1 MALIAAAAFT
11 LFACTREEAP
21 ESRVPSDEPITLKF
35 NIKNADKAAVSKA
48 ILGTTTIQGNTYN
61 FLDWEDGDHIGTF
74 SVGSFANSET
84 ASNNN
89 PGGVVVN
96 GSGESTLNVQV
107 FKAGDITNIYSY
119 FPYSASAGKDK
130 TAAIVSIPESQTM
143 NNSVFDADAMPM
155 AGEPKTI
162 AINDVV
168 ANTDTPCGV
177 IRFSNLGAIINF
189 KVYSSAA
196 TDETITS
203 VKYVTEGNIGG
214 AFTIDL
220 TAVDFSNDATLALTA
235 SNPVS
240 VITTSYASHP
250 TIPTGKA
257 NAIDVFMVVA
267 PGTYANT
274 QVVVTT
280 NAYKYTLNASNAK
293 TFARSHVKPMN
304 IDIQAGVKSALDPVE
319 TWTKVTDANDFT
331 AGTYYILRGDGSY
344 YLPNA
349 KTTTN
354 THPACVAFTPGS
366 VITNSMR
373 WTATASGDG
382 LIFESVADAGYY
394 LWTTS
399 TGSANTIC
407 VLDSSSGANASNVWE
422 FSTLVVDE
430 RTYYTASAG
439 ASKYLASYGTSNWR
453 YYGSSNISNDVN
465 IPAEFYKL
473 SVNDTRDEAGIA
485 WKKGGA
491 PASTDTASLEDGG
504 NNTLPT
510 ITLDNPN
517 SLTVSYSSSDTD
529 VATINS
535 STGVVSLVSAG
546 ETTISA
552 IFAGDVDYKPSTVT
566 YTLTV
571 SDNRTPSHAFE
582 TIAELNTLA
591 SALSN
596 NETATYSGALTSAVI
611 SYVPDSGNAIIKDA
625 SGSILVFKGSHGFLQ
640 GQTFTGE
647 LEVTVKKY
655 YTTIE
660 LTAIDATFTGSETE
674 VLPATMTLAELEGN
688 FSTYQN
694 AYVKVTNLTVD
705 SRDGKNVSNGG
716 KTYLVYDNAGSS
728 SAGAGDVITV
738 VGTVADHN
746 GTNQIKVWASANI
759 TVTALAPK
767 AVTYTQP
774 TGAAAAAGCAIEV
787 SVGGSPIAS
796 GTTVASGT
804 SVSLRATVGSGYEF
818 AGWTVNGASVANASA
833 ATTTFTMGE
842 SAVSISASFNSES
855 GTSYTKV
862 TSAPANWS
870 GTYIIVYEESTTS
883 GLVCL
888 AGTDEYQNWTSAT
901 ISNGVITSNDL
912 SSYEVEIASY
922 STGYSIKALGG
933 ANTNKYLEGKGSSS
947 NGTSFAAS
955 PSKVTTFGIS
965 DGAVTITN
973 NTNLFVYNST
983 SGVNGER
990 WRFYK
995 SGTAAGAS
1003 YKKPA
1008 LYKKN

>member
-1 MALIAAAAFT
+1 MVLIAAAAFT

-61 FLDWEDGDHIGTF
+61 FLDWEDGDQIGTF
-74 SVGSFANSET
+74 SLGSFSGNSE
-84 ASNNN
+84 SKNNSGTVEVD
-89 PGGVVVN
+89 GGGN
-96 GSGESTLNVQV
+96 TTLNVQV
-107 FKAGDITNIYSY
+107 SNAGTITDIYSY

-130 TAAIVSIPESQTM
+130 TAAIVTIPEAQTM
-143 NNSVFDADAMPM
+143 VASTFDADAMPM
-155 AGEPKTI
+155 VGEPKSIDLT
-162 AINDVV
+162 AAQ
-168 ANTDTPCGV
+168 ANHDYDCGD
-177 IRFSNLGAIINF
+177 IRFSNLGSIINF
-189 KVYSSAA
+189 KVYSSVA
-196 TDETITS
+196 TAETITS
-203 VKYVTEGNIGG
+203 VKYVTEGGVGG
-214 AFTIDL
+214 AFSIDL
-220 TAVDFSNDATLALTA
+220 TAVDFSDDATLALTA
-235 SNPVS
+235 SNTIS
-240 VITTSYASHP
+240 AITTSFSSPQA
-250 TIPTGKA
+250 IPTGKA

-274 QVVVTT
+274 QVIVTT
-280 NAYKYTLNASNAK
+280 NAHKYTLTASNAK

-304 IDIQAGVKSALDPVE
+304 VDIKNGVQGDLDPEE
-319 TWTKVTDANDFT
+319 TWTKVTSAVDFT
-331 AGTYYILRGDGSY
+331 AGTYYILRGDGAY

-349 KTTTN
+349 IASSGA
-354 THPACVAFTPGS
+354 PACQSYTPASTIPNG
-366 VITNSMR
+366 MR
-373 WTATASGDG
+373 WTATTGENG
-382 LIFESVADAGYY
+382 LIFESASNAGNY
-394 LWTTS
+394 LW
-399 TGSANTIC
+399 GWANNNGIRVTQNSPA
-407 VLDSSSGANASNVWE
+407 DGASKEWTFA
-422 FSTLVVDE
+422 TLAANE
-430 RTYYTASAG
+430 TTYYTARAVSNRYLISYGNQDWRNYTG
-439 ASKYLASYGTSNWR
+439 ASAS
-453 YYGSSNISNDVN
+453 N

-473 SVNDTRDEAGIA
+473 DENDTRDEAEIA
-485 WKKGGA
+485 WKKGGS
-491 PASTDTASLEDGG
+491 PASTDTASLEDADDV
-504 NNTLPT
+504 LPT

-517 SLTVSYSSSDTD
+517 SLTVSYSSSDTG

-571 SDNRTPSHAFE
+571 SDHRTPSHAFE

-674 VLPATMTLAELEGN
+674 VLPASMTLAELEGN

-705 SRDGKNVSNGG
+705 SRDGKNINVSNGG

-888 AGTDEYQNWTSAT
+888 AGTDAYHNWTSAT

-983 SGVNGER
+983 SGDNGER